1 MTKGTVLDF
10 KTSTSKYTIQY
21 TNGATATLT
30 KTQLVKILLPVV
42 TEGAA
47 PELAAQESSPAVAGD
62 GMVAATPVRGVTTNE
77 AVARS
82 ETVPISA
89 PSQFMEL
96 N

>member
-1 MTKGTVLDF
+1 MSQGTVLDF
-10 KTSTSKYTIQY
+10 KAGTSKYAIQY
-21 TNGATATLT
+21 TSGTTATLT
-30 KTQLVKILLPVV
+30 KTQLMKILLPVV

-47 PELAAQESSPAVAGD
+47 PELAAQESSPAVAGN
-62 GMVAATPVRGVTTNE
+62 GMVAAKPVRGVTTNE